1 MTIPVIFPFVGDTI
15 GGSHVSM
22 IKVLREVSAFGVSP
36 FILVHYAGPFSKY
49 LDQNGINHQVLNQ
62 PLTELS
68 VPRELKKL
76 HLHIIVHTNDN
87 RMHLLWSQF
96 CRTNDLPHI
105 WHQRSFLND
114 KTLINELNINHS
126 KRHLICASEFIWSTL
141 PSMQSTDLTVLY
153 SPFVQPPQQRSCKGN
168 EKEEKSRPV
177 ISFIAN
183 LTKQKN
189 PKIFLEAI
197 AKAQGALRS
206 DTQILICGS
215 EREYLHKEIISYSK
229 KIDLN
234 LDLQVKGFQ
243 SSITPIMEESDL
255 IICPFHNEGFG
266 RVSVEAML
274 LSTPVIAL
282 NEAGFKE
289 VRNFFPEIE
298 LVNDLTA
305 SAFANAIIS
314 FSQNKKIFLG
324 RRMVPYK
331 LTLNHHLECLFN
343 IYQRLTLQHQ
353 T

>member
-1 MTIPVIFPFVGDTI
+1 
-15 GGSHVSM
+15 
-22 IKVLREVSAFGVSP
+22 
-36 FILVHYAGPFSKY
+36 
-49 LDQNGINHQVLNQ
+49 
-62 PLTELS
+62 
-68 VPRELKKL
+68 
-76 HLHIIVHTNDN
+76 
-87 RMHLLWSQF
+87 
-96 CRTNDLPHI
+96 
-105 WHQRSFLND
+105 
-114 KTLINELNINHS
+114 
-126 KRHLICASEFIWSTL
+126 
-141 PSMQSTDLTVLY
+141 MQSTDLTVLY